1 MNLFV
6 WTPLSGVL
14 LIVCFPWCP
23 AFPCQKIYVSV
34 GTNLDVM
41 FWLTDNGFGIYS
53 SGQIRNSP
61 AVMYEFLKG
70 ANVYKYI

>member
-1 MNLFV
+1 M
-6 WTPLSGVL
+6 
-14 LIVCFPWCP
+14 
-23 AFPCQKIYVSV
+23 

-41 FWLTDNGFGIYS
+41 FWLTDNGFGIYG